1 MERVDVAVIGA
12 GAVGCAIA
20 RELLKNNPL
29 IRIAVLEKNDGPGL
43 ETSQFN
49 SGVVHSG
56 LHLHPNSLKAR
67 FAKEGSE
74 ALIRYCREKNL
85 PHRKSGM
92 LITASWQT
100 PLQAIGNIRDL
111 INLYKRG
118 RGQKLKI
125 KTILTP
131 WGIKKIEPNV
141 KALAAVYVPNV
152 YIIDS
157 IRYVRSLFDDA
168 CRAGTEFHFG
178 HKVTAIE
185 NCSDYYNVCCGEKAF
200 AAETVINAAGLYA
213 DEIAALAGFNNYK
226 ILPYRGEY
234 YEVLDAPREFIKTLV
249 YPAYRPGQ
257 AGLGIHLTP
266 KLDGRLLVGPNARR
280 VENKNDY
287 ATDKTPE
294 GVFREALAT
303 FCPSLKDAKLKWAY
317 SGIRAKLEGN
327 EPDFIIQVDRK
338 KPRMINLVG
347 IESPGLTA
355 SLAIARYVINLCKS

>member
-1 MERVDVAVIGA
+1 MERVDVVIIGA

-20 RELLKNNPL
+20 CEFLKKSPAL
-29 IRIAVLEKNDGPGL
+29 HIAVLEKNDGPGL

-49 SGVVHSG
+49 SGVIHSG
-56 LHLHPNSLKAR
+56 LHLHPDSLKAR
-67 FAKEGSE
+67 FAKEGSQ
-74 ALIRYCREKNL
+74 ALIRYCQEKNL
-85 PHRKSGM
+85 PYRESGM
-92 LITASWQT
+92 LIAASWQT
-100 PLQAIGNIRDL
+100 PVQAIGNLRDL
-111 INLYKRG
+111 MNLYKRG
-118 RGQKLKI
+118 RSQQLKI

-141 KALAAVYVPNV
+141 SALAAVYVPNV

-157 IRYVRSLFDDA
+157 IKYVRSLFDDA
-168 CRAGTEFHFG
+168 SQAGTEFHFG
-178 HKVTAIE
+178 HKVTVIE

-200 AAETVINAAGLYA
+200 ATETVINAAGLYA
-213 DEIAALAGFNNYK
+213 DEIAALAGFNSYK

-249 YPAYRPGQ
+249 YPAYCPGQ

-266 KLDGRLLVGPNARR
+266 KLDGRLLVGPNARK

-294 GVFREALAT
+294 NVFREALAT
-303 FCPSLKDAKLKWAY
+303 FCPRLKDAKLEWAY
-317 SGIRAKLEGN
+317 SGIRAKLEGH
-327 EPDFIIQVDRK
+327 EPDFIIRMDNK
-338 KPRMINLVG
+338 KPGMINLIG